1 MSMDISVFHS
11 YGLLISEE
19 SASIIL
25 SHMLPIWKAE
35 KPVLYDKFSEADVF
49 LNFGDYLNS
58 HYDASFYGNA
68 DHLSCYRICD
78 QEFSEQETGDYFYFL
93 DLNRSPSLFRP
104 AYTDF
109 GEIIQEVKSKIG
121 EILPPDFPFEEYLL
135 EILGE
140 TWG

>member
-19 SASIIL
+19 SASMIL

-35 KPVLYDKFSEADVF
+35 KPELYARFSEADVF

-78 QEFSEQETGDYFYFL
+78 QEFSELETSDYFYFL
-93 DLNRSPSLFRP
+93 DLNKGPSLFRP

>member
-35 KPVLYDKFSEADVF
+35 KPELYARFSEADVF

-68 DHLSCYRICD
+68 NHLSCYRICD
-78 QEFSEQETGDYFYFL
+78 QEFSEPETGDYFYFL
-93 DLNRSPSLFRP
+93 DLNKGPSLFRP

>member
-1 MSMDISVFHS
+1 
-11 YGLLISEE
+11 
-19 SASIIL
+19 
-25 SHMLPIWKAE
+25 MLPIWKAE
-35 KPVLYDKFSEADVF
+35 KPELYDRFSEADVF

-78 QEFSEQETGDYFYFL
+78 HEFSEQETGDYFYFL

-109 GEIIQEVKSKIG
+109 REIIQEVKSKIG

>member
-78 QEFSEQETGDYFYFL
+78 QEFSEPETGDYFYFL
-93 DLNRSPSLFRP
+93 DLNKGPSLFRP

-109 GEIIQEVKSKIG
+109 GEIIQEVKSRIG
-121 EILPPDFPFEEYLL
+121 EILPPNFPFEEYLL

>member
-1 MSMDISVFHS
+1 MSMDISVFHI

-35 KPVLYDKFSEADVF
+35 KPELYDRFSEADVF

-78 QEFSEQETGDYFYFL
+78 QEFSELETGDYFYFL
-93 DLNRSPSLFRP
+93 DLNKSPSLFRTG
-104 AYTDF
+104 YTDF

-121 EILPPDFPFEEYLL
+121 VILPPDFPFEEYLL

>member
-19 SASIIL
+19 SASMIL

-35 KPVLYDKFSEADVF
+35 KPELYARFSEADVF
-49 LNFGDYLNS
+49 LNFGDYLNN

-78 QEFSEQETGDYFYFL
+78 QEFSEPETGDYFYFL
-93 DLNRSPSLFRP
+93 DLNKGPSLFRP

-109 GEIIQEVKSKIG
+109 REIIQEVKSKIG